1 MLRGRRMGWENDEER
16 CCRRLLIAIILQA
29 VRDAQ
34 RGDMEAA
41 SWLAEI
47 GPLFAGRLGMT
58 EDAFMGW
65 QTVRFARVDRD
76 KRGDRRRGL
85 LDDGEEAERN
95 RLRWRVNGA
104 RTRERKRAAKLAE
117 LAAEA
122 VG

>member
-1 MLRGRRMGWENDEER
+1 MLRGRRVGRENDEER

-76 KRGDRRRGL
+76 RRGPRREL
-85 LDDGEEAERN
+85 QDSGEEAERC